1 MFTWV
6 VEGEAILLGTS
17 DVCDVCVKVFM
28 CNGYAG

>member
-1 MFTWV
+1 MFIWI

-17 DVCDVCVKVFM
+17 DVCVKVFM